1 MIKGKLNAIDSVYK
15 KHILSFSRPAC
26 RRILT
31 WWNLKG
37 LVELVNLQSTA
48 MKYYFG
54 VQTVLLH
61 KSIISPE
68 MKINICSKKLL
79 FMSSCH

>member
-1 MIKGKLNAIDSVYK
+1 MVLWFGLVSFQIPPGQIPTKNAKTLVLSMIKGKLNTIDTVYK
-15 KHILSFSRPAC
+15 KRILSFSRPAC

-37 LVELVNLQSTA
+37 LVELANLQSTA

-54 VQTVLLH
+54 V
-61 KSIISPE
+61 
-68 MKINICSKKLL
+68 
-79 FMSSCH
+79 